1 MLENIKLKRV
11 EKPEADHKAAFVG
24 IMSKEPIK
32 LFETN
37 EEFVKRFNFNPWII
51 QLILFSRF
59 DNRFGFVGWNI
70 ENWEDIEVWL
80 LRELNEELPVLRK
93 YVEKSL
99 INWSN
104 IMQIV
109 HRGEKEGKKEE
120 KDYILYVVK
129 LTQTELMEA
138 LADVSEFVTD
148 LRENKN
154 REILWYVSFQII
166 PTKEFRDYN
175 VSSLIKN
182 LLSIPAPD
190 AVKAEIVCILKE
202 ILEKPIFKE
211 IVKKYK
217 IPRYV
222 YEIEDK

>member
-129 LTQTELMEA
+129 LTQTELMKA